1 MPTSAHPFDFSKFF
15 PGMEFF
21 SGGLAGK
28 APVWP
33 VPTVNV
39 QELEKRVGELK
50 TVLFWLEQNAAAL
63 KATIQALEVQKM
75 TLSTLQSMNV
85 SAADLA
91 RAFTLPPTPAPAPAP
106 AAEAKK
112 PAPAAEKPAAP
123 DPLMWWNAL
132 NQQFQ
137 QMAAASAAATA
148 QAARSMSQAATP
160 AAAPAAEAEKPAA
173 AAEKPSAAAKPTA
186 KPTAKPAAK
195 AAPKAA
201 SRAAPTAARKK
212 AG

>member
-1 MPTSAHPFDFSKFF
+1 MLTSVHPFDFSKFF

-28 APVWP
+28 APAWP

-91 RAFTLPPTPAPAPAP
+91 RAFTLPPAPAPAPTPAP

-112 PAPAAEKPAAP
+112 PAAAAEKPAAP

-137 QMAAASAAATA
+137 QMAAVSAAATA
-148 QAARSMSQAATP
+148 QAARSMSQAAAP
-160 AAAPAAEAEKPAA
+160 AMPAAPAAKAKKPTT
-173 AAEKPSAAAKPTA
+173 AAEKPGAATKPAAKA
-186 KPTAKPAAK
+186 AAKPAAK
-195 AAPKAA
+195 AA
-201 SRAAPTAARKK
+201 SRAAPAAARKK

>member
-91 RAFTLPPTPAPAPAP
+91 RAFTLPPAPAPAPAP

-112 PAPAAEKPAAP
+112 PAPAAEKPATP

-160 AAAPAAEAEKPAA
+160 AAAPAAEVKKPAA
-173 AAEKPSAAAKPTA
+173 AAEKPGAAAKPA
-186 KPTAKPAAK
+186 AKPAAK

-201 SRAAPTAARKK
+201 SRAAPAAARKK

>member
-1 MPTSAHPFDFSKFF
+1 MPTGAHPFDFSKFF

-91 RAFTLPPTPAPAPAP
+91 RAFTLPPAPAPAP
-106 AAEAKK
+106 AAEAKN

-148 QAARSMSQAATP
+148 QAARNMSQ

-173 AAEKPSAAAKPTA
+173 AAEKPGAAA

-201 SRAAPTAARKK
+201 SRAAPAAARKK

>member
-28 APVWP
+28 APAWP

-91 RAFTLPPTPAPAPAP
+91 RAFTLPPAPAPAPTPAP

-112 PAPAAEKPAAP
+112 PAAAAEKPAAP

-137 QMAAASAAATA
+137 QMAATSAAATA
-148 QAARSMSQAATP
+148 QAARSMSQAAAP
-160 AAAPAAEAEKPAA
+160 AMPAAPAAEAKKPAA
-173 AAEKPSAAAKPTA
+173 AAEKPGAATKPAAKA
-186 KPTAKPAAK
+186 AAKPAAK
-195 AAPKAA
+195 AA
-201 SRAAPTAARKK
+201 SRAAPAAARKK

>member
-1 MPTSAHPFDFSKFF
+1 MPTGAHPFDFSKFF

-160 AAAPAAEAEKPAA
+160 AAAP
-173 AAEKPSAAAKPTA
+173 
-186 KPTAKPAAK
+186 
-195 AAPKAA
+195 
-201 SRAAPTAARKK
+201 RAAPAAARKK